1 MRRSRHRSLLESMGE
16 EQVSADV
23 TLRDAINSGKI
34 SSHDAKDSAPSS
46 MEVDED
52 GPASHTLKAGKTES
66 GNEEAN
72 QSYLTGWRLQTLLL
86 G

>member
-1 MRRSRHRSLLESMGE
+1 MGE
-16 EQVSADV
+16 EQVSASADV
-23 TLRDAINSGKI
+23 RDAITSGKI

-46 MEVDED
+46 IEVDED
-52 GPASHTLKAGKTES
+52 GPASHILKAGKTES
-66 GNEEAN
+66 SNEDAN